1 LPSGRQLNDLRKQII
16 DVTDKLDVTE
26 RKTTLG
32 VPRRKREPDWAQL
45 ARYGA
50 AAIAAV
56 AGSQLLSR
64 GKEFATDTASKLAG
78 KGREAA
84 DTATD
89 KAREVAEKGREAAD
103 TATDE
108 VEEVVDEGEE
118 AAQDATETGEET
130 AEQATEEGEQ
140 ATEEGEQAT
149 EEGEQAAEEGSDD
162 GEVRQDGGRDRQTKR
177 QRLIIQ
183 HQIDIAVPRS
193 LVYDRWARFV
203 DLAGASNAVQDVTQE
218 DETATSGQ
226 DQILFATR
234 SWDAEVVEHI
244 PNRRIGWESSGD
256 VHHRGVATFHE
267 LADDLTRAQV
277 EMEYHPQGDVDD
289 VGDLFHAVRQRV
301 EKDLRLFKHHLEFE
315 VGSSAGQQDGGSS
328 GTGSEPDD
336 GPSDQDD

>member
-50 AAIAAV
+50 AAVAAM

-78 KGREAA
+78 KGRAA
-84 DTATD
+84 AGTASD
-89 KAREVAEKGREAAD
+89 KAEEVAEKGREAAD

-108 VEEVVDEGEE
+108 VEEVVDKGKE
-118 AAQDATETGEET
+118 AAQDATETGEEA
-130 AEQATEEGEQ
+130 AEQASEKGEE
-140 ATEEGEQAT
+140 AA
-149 EEGEQAAEEGSDD
+149 EQAAEEGRELVDEGSDD
-162 GEVRQDGGRDRQTKR
+162 GADRQDGGRDRKTKR

-183 HQIDIAVPRS
+183 HQIDIAVPRN
-193 LVYDRWARFV
+193 LVYDRWSRFV

-218 DETATSGQ
+218 DEAATSGQ

-256 VHHRGVATFHE
+256 VRHRGVATFHE

-277 EMEYHPQGDVDD
+277 EMEYHPKGDVDD
-289 VGDLFHAVRQRV
+289 VGDLFHTVRQRV

-315 VGSSAGQQDGGSS
+315 VGSSAAQQDEGGS

-336 GPSDQDD
+336 GGSSDQDD